1 VGGRAEGWAGVEGRV
16 HGCEAVQGCG
26 VGPADHTIDVG
37 KLQVDSDGDGFADYS
52 LDGAGAAN
60 AGVSLVGA
68 SDTSV
73 WTRAGTAACDQTW
86 RQSDGTLVARL
97 AAPSAAMLP
106 SVGSTLIAR
115 AGAAFDFAGNA
126 SQAHAAA
133 FKREALDGR

>member
-1 VGGRAEGWAGVEGRV
+1 VQRRGPVGLRGV
-16 HGCEAVQGCG
+16 G
-26 VGPADHTIDVG
+26 VGPR
-37 KLQVDSDGDGFADYS
+37 VDQGRHERPVAHLGRVRETGVRA
-52 LDGAGAAN
+52 AGAAN